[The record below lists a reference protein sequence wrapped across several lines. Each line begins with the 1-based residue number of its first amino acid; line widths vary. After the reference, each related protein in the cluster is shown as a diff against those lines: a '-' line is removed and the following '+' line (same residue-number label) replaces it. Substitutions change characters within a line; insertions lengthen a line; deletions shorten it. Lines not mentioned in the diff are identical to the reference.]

1 MGGNG
6 KGNSVDKDAMM
17 SSEGATMMLTW
28 EKMLN
33 VNVGNWDFFFFHPN
47 FDHIGD
53 FFYARSGTKQVFLNL
68 FPKPLRPSL
77 SIICSSYLFS

>member
-1 MGGNG
+1 MMGGNG

-33 VNVGNWDFFFFHPN
+33 VNVGNWDFF
-47 FDHIGD
+47 
-53 FFYARSGTKQVFLNL
+53 L
-68 FPKPLRPSL
+68 PSQ
-77 SIICSSYLFS
+77 F